1 MAPCDAVPAHLLTI
15 VATSF
20 TTCPQTPATAGC
32 MAAPEGASCCL
43 SCGPSLCSST
53 ISFPS
58 CLVKSYSSF
67 TSHLKPGLL
76 CKACFNL
83 CGQSYILPMFPPYRV
98 HLFKPLPLQYLMY
111 VPPSSLNNEFLKGRD
126 LISSLVWP
134 VGLGV
139 AQNKCSINRSCY
151 LDMCS
156 SIQGHCLAY

>member
-1 MAPCDAVPAHLLTI
+1 MKAPCDVVPAHLLTT

-20 TTCPQTPATAGC
+20 TTCPQTPATVGC
-32 MAAPEGASCCL
+32 MAALERASCCL
-43 SCGPSLCSST
+43 SCGLSLCCST

-58 CLVKSYSSF
+58 CLVKPYSSF

-83 CGQSYILPMFPPYRV
+83 CGQSYILPMFPSHLV

-111 VPPSSLNNEFLKGRD
+111 APPSSLNNEFLNGRG

-139 AQNKCSINRSCY
+139 AQNKCPINRSCY

-156 SIQGHCLAY
+156 SIQGHFLA